1 MSVALTHML
10 GLVKVSFI
18 FFYRD
23 DLIRIMKTLSN
34 QKLRYECCLE
44 KDFFPGRISHEYEL
58 FGRKCIFIFLS
69 VATIGI
75 LASYVPPTL
84 VALQYDENN
93 PESYIPDYMP
103 YRAWMPF
110 KIDAST
116 KTYLLAVLYEAI
128 PLYSFAY
135 SIIATDCLFI
145 NIINYITMHLK
156 TIRGA
161 MTSIRERTVK
171 KINGPDLT
179 PDGLYNSREL
189 NEKMKQEM
197 NKIIQHLQEVYRVS
211 EDLETVHTGVTLAQI
226 FSTLFIICSCLYLVS
241 TTPVSDKL
249 YLSELLYLFAMTFQL
264 TIYCM
269 FGNAVTQEA
278 EEVPDSIFQCDWL
291 TADKDFKNSCLYTM
305 VRAGRPL
312 VFTAGKFVP
321 LTFGTYVSVMKAAYS
336 TFAVIKN
343 TSK

>member
-1 MSVALTHML
+1 
-10 GLVKVSFI
+10 
-18 FFYRD
+18 
-23 DLIRIMKTLSN
+23 MKTLSKKN
-34 QKLRYECCLE
+34 LRYECCPE
-44 KDFFPGRISHEYEL
+44 KDFYPGRISQEYEL
-58 FGRKCIFIFLS
+58 LGRKCTCIFLS

-84 VALQYDENN
+84 VALQYDEND
-93 PESYIPDYMP
+93 PDSYIPDYMP

-110 KIDAST
+110 KIDVST
-116 KTYLLAVLYEAI
+116 KSYLLAVLYEAI

-145 NIINYITMHLK
+145 NIINNITMHLR

-179 PDGLYNSREL
+179 PDGLYNSKEL

-241 TTPVSDKL
+241 T
-249 YLSELLYLFAMTFQL
+249 
-264 TIYCM
+264 
-269 FGNAVTQEA
+269 A